1 MTEYEKIRAE
11 NMMRNNRRLQSMGI
25 SALVSMVRKRSNFH
39 EVSAV
44 TCEDS
49 ASVITQGSGSEY
61 SPKDDEVNHQD
72 ESDDT
77 LVKQVKVGV
86 CVRGGG
92 GILCVLS
99 VFMVALNSMQKKFLL
114 I

>member
-1 MTEYEKIRAE
+1 
-11 NMMRNNRRLQSMGI
+11 MGI
-25 SALVSMVRKRSNFH
+25 SALVSMVRKRSNVH

-86 CVRGGG
+86 CVRGEGG
-92 GILCVLS
+92 YFVCS
-99 VFMVALNSMQKKFLL
+99 VFMVALNSVQKKFLL